1 MPADLVFAVM
11 GSTAH
16 VVVVADD
23 PAPLL
28 HRAWRRLAD
37 LEARWSRF
45 RADSEISELNAAAGR
60 PVLVSADTLALVS
73 CSVDGW
79 HRTGGLF
86 DPTVHAAL
94 VGLGYDRDLALVQ
107 ADPAGAVAYTGPA
120 PGCAGINVDPVA
132 STVQL
137 PPGVAIDPGG
147 IGKGLAADLVA
158 AELLDV
164 GAAGCL
170 VNVGG
175 DLRAVGEPPTG
186 AGWVV
191 TVPDPLRPPG
201 AELLRVAVPEGGVAT
216 SSRLHRRWQVG
227 DTELHHLIDPSTGAP
242 AEGEIGAA
250 TVFAAQAWEAE
261 VLVKALTV
269 GGTAGF
275 DLLAGA
281 AAVAVTAR
289 GDRLTADVP
298 AGVLR

>member
-28 HRAWRRLAD
+28 GRAWTRLAD

-45 RADSEISELNAAAGR
+45 RGDSEISALNAAAGR
-60 PVLVSADTLALVS
+60 PVLVSADTVALVS
-73 CSVDGW
+73 RSVDGW
-79 HRTGGLF
+79 RRTGGLF

-94 VGLGYDRDLALVQ
+94 VGLGYDRDLPLVQ
-107 ADPAGAVAYTGPA
+107 AAPTAAVVRTGPA
-120 PGCAGINVDPVA
+120 PGCSGIDVDPVA
-132 STVQL
+132 STVRL
-137 PPGVAIDPGG
+137 PPGVAVDPGG

-158 AELLDV
+158 AELLAA

-175 DLRAVGEPPTG
+175 DLRAVGEPPTE

-191 TVPDPLRPPG
+191 TVPDPAHPSE
-201 AELLRVAVPEGGVAT
+201 ELLRAALPEGGVAT
-216 SSRLHRRWQVG
+216 SSRLDRRWQVG
-227 DTELHHLIDPSTGAP
+227 ETEVHHLIDPATGAP
-242 AEGEIGAA
+242 AEGEVVAA
-250 TVFAAQAWEAE
+250 TVFAARAWEAE
-261 VLVKALTV
+261 VLVKAVTV
-269 GGTAGF
+269 GGTSGL

-281 AAVAVTAR
+281 AAVAVMTD
-289 GDRLTADVP
+289 GERLCANVP